1 MPILSF
7 FSFLF
12 FETKTHL
19 FGAGSSP
26 RLSLWLVYVQCH
38 GTYLLFCHC
47 HLFMFIL
54 CFYPLHTSI
63 TCHLPFVAFELI
75 PLWFG
80 YYVSCSGRGRRAF
93 LSILFFF
100 SFFGHCN
107 YQQILDICTDLL
119 VFICLNIMY
128 KFAHEP
134 IMKLSVSP
142 ISYIPYSP
150 FYSCPR

>member
-1 MPILSF
+1 MSILFF

-26 RLSLWLVYVQCH
+26 RLS
-38 GTYLLFCHC
+38 
-47 HLFMFIL
+47 
-54 CFYPLHTSI
+54 
-63 TCHLPFVAFELI
+63 VACLRTMSQEI
-75 PLWFG
+75 
-80 YYVSCSGRGRRAF
+80 S
-93 LSILFFF
+93 SILSLSPIHVYSLLLPTSDIYYLSFTICRFRVDTTLIWILFLVQREGEKGVSFYFLFF
-100 SFFGHCN
+100 FFGHCN

-134 IMKLSVSP
+134 RMRLSVSP